1 MTAESLKPFLSPP
14 NGLGTVL
21 TGGGDC
27 HRDRKTVAKNVL
39 TIGGSVIL
47 FVLFASVIGLEIWNV
62 NRITDLQRD
71 VDELRQQVH
80 ELTTSQRIESLEDF
94 SEFEE
99 AYDTNDIQP
108 NSDEYEEMEIG
119 EEEEPFDGTDD
130 RDIDEGSTS
139 VFGVPDYHADDIE
152 TEISVTA
159 TASSNSN
166 NAADGKR
173 RARSISGMTYQ
184 GVPIMEESYLNR
196 QQQQHNRTR
205 QHHHPRQQ
213 LHHGASGHGHLQYQ
227 QMRQRPE
234 EMASPP
240 PQLKL
245 KWDDDNEG
253 HREIPS
259 RHQLNSGSST
269 DVGRHSGHR
278 RQHHHQQQQQH
289 QAGHSTTTQ
298 PDAPSYVRRNE
309 FGRSEKFV
317 QNLQPNKFAPDYTTK
332 PPGPTHNRHS
342 RVMITNGENKYQK
355 VIKNPGTYMESR
367 QPPIQRV
374 GRLMRKSAP
383 APRVTALHLVK
394 NHSHIN
400 EHRATDHTRW
410 LWHAADEANR
420 DALNSGLFKLNQ
432 RGVLTVNDTGLYFVY
447 AQITY
452 MDQSVNSGFS
462 IMVNGRKHASCS
474 VHGQY
479 NEKANTCYT
488 AALVDLDNNAQIEI
502 RDMDTR
508 RAYLPYHEKTFFGLY
523 KLGRRPI
530 SASTTA

>member
-14 NGLGTVL
+14 NALGTVL
-21 TGGGDC
+21 AGDC
-27 HRDRKTVAKNVL
+27 REKKTVKNVL
-39 TIGGSVIL
+39 AIGGSVIL

-71 VDELRQQVH
+71 VDSLRQQVH
-80 ELTTSQRIESLEDF
+80 ELTTSRRIEGLEDF

-99 AYDTNDIQP
+99 AYDTNDIQQS
-108 NSDEYEEMEIG
+108 SDEYEEL
-119 EEEEPFDGTDD
+119 EEEDPFVESDT
-130 RDIDEGSTS
+130 DEGSTS
-139 VFGVPDYHADDIE
+139 VFGIPDYRVDDIE

-159 TASSNSN
+159 TSTVP
-166 NAADGKR
+166 DGKR

-184 GVPIMEESYLNR
+184 GVPIMEEPYMNRHQQQYNRSRHHSR
-196 QQQQHNRTR
+196 QQQ
-205 QHHHPRQQ
+205 HHPGQ
-213 LHHGASGHGHLQYQ
+213 GPQYQ

-234 EMASPP
+234 EIASPP

-245 KWDDDNEG
+245 KWDDEG

-259 RHQLNSGSST
+259 RHQLSAGSGST
-269 DVGRHSGHR
+269 DRHSGLR
-278 RQHHHQQQQQH
+278 RHHQHHSGQ
-289 QAGHSTTTQ
+289 STTTQ
-298 PDAPSYVRRNE
+298 PEGTVYVRRNE
-309 FGRSEKFV
+309 FGRGEKLV
-317 QNLQPNKFAPDYTTK
+317 ETLQPNKFAPDYTTK

-394 NHSHIN
+394 NHSHIS
-400 EHRATDHTRW
+400 EHKATDHSRW
-410 LWHAADEANR
+410 LWHAADVANR

-432 RGVLTVNDTGLYFVY
+432 RGLLTVNDTGLYFVY

-488 AALVDLDNNAQIEI
+488 AALVDLDNNSQIEI

-530 SASTTA
+530 PSTTV

>member
-14 NGLGTVL
+14 NALGSVL
-21 TGGGDC
+21 TGGDC
-27 HRDRKTVAKNVL
+27 RDRKATTMARNVL

-80 ELTTSQRIESLEDF
+80 ELTTSRRIESLEDF

-119 EEEEPFDGTDD
+119 EEEEPFEGVDD

-159 TASSNSN
+159 TASSSSASN
-166 NAADGKR
+166 IADGKR
-173 RARSISGMTYQ
+173 RARSISGMTFQ

-196 QQQQHNRTR
+196 HHNRTR
-205 QHHHPRQQ
+205 QHQHLRQQQHHPS
-213 LHHGASGHGHLQYQ
+213 SGHGPQYQ

-234 EMASPP
+234 ETASPP

-245 KWDDDNEG
+245 KWDDDEG
-253 HREIPS
+253 HNREIPS
-259 RHQLNSGSST
+259 RHQSNS
-269 DVGRHSGHR
+269 DAGRHSGLR
-278 RQHHHQQQQQH
+278 RHHHQT
-289 QAGHSTTTQ
+289 APPTTAQ

-309 FGRSEKFV
+309 FGRGDKFTPS
-317 QNLQPNKFAPDYTTK
+317 LQLNKFAPDYTTK
-332 PPGPTHNRHS
+332 PPGLTHNRHS

-367 QPPIQRV
+367 QPPVQRV
-374 GRLMRKSAP
+374 GRLMRKSTP
-383 APRVTALHLVK
+383 APRVAAVHLVK

-410 LWHAADEANR
+410 LWHAADVANR
-420 DALNSGLFKLNQ
+420 DALNSGLFRLNQ

-488 AALVDLDNNAQIEI
+488 AALVDLDSNAQIEI

-530 SASTTA
+530 AVATTA

>member
-14 NGLGTVL
+14 SALGTVL

-27 HRDRKTVAKNVL
+27 RDRKTVAKNVL

-47 FVLFASVIGLEIWNV
+47 FVLFGSVIGLEIWNV

-71 VDELRQQVH
+71 VDSLRQQVH
-80 ELTTSQRIESLEDF
+80 ELTTSHRRIESLEDF

-108 NSDEYEEMEIG
+108 NSDEYEE
-119 EEEEPFDGTDD
+119 EEEEPFEGGD
-130 RDIDEGSTS
+130 RDVEEGSTS

-159 TASSNSN
+159 TASSSNSN
-166 NAADGKR
+166 SVGADGKR

-196 QQQQHNRTR
+196 QQQHNRTR
-205 QHHHPRQQ
+205 HHPRQYQ
-213 LHHGASGHGHLQYQ
+213 QHPGQGPHYQ

-234 EMASPP
+234 ETASPP

-245 KWDDDNEG
+245 KWDDEG

-259 RHQLNSGSST
+259 RHQLSTSGSV
-269 DVGRHSGHR
+269 DVGRHSGLR
-278 RQHHHQQQQQH
+278 RHHHP
-289 QAGHSTTTQ
+289 QAGSTTAQ
-298 PDAPSYVRRNE
+298 PDGTVPSYVRRNE
-309 FGRSEKFV
+309 FGRSEKYAESM
-317 QNLQPNKFAPDYTTK
+317 QPNKFAPDYTTK
-332 PPGPTHNRHS
+332 APGPTHNRHS

-367 QPPIQRV
+367 QPPVQRV

-410 LWHAADEANR
+410 LWHAADQANR
-420 DALNSGLFKLNQ
+420 DALTSSGVFKLSQ
-432 RGVLTVNDTGLYFVY
+432 RGLLTVNDTGLYFVY

-488 AALVDLDNNAQIEI
+488 AALVDLDNNSQIEI

-523 KLGRRPI
+523 KLGRRPV
-530 SASTTA
+530 SATTA

>member
-14 NGLGTVL
+14 NALGTVL
-21 TGGGDC
+21 AGDC
-27 HRDRKTVAKNVL
+27 REKKTVKNVL
-39 TIGGSVIL
+39 AIGGSVIL

-71 VDELRQQVH
+71 VDSLRQQVQ
-80 ELTTSQRIESLEDF
+80 ELTTSHQRIEGLEDF

-99 AYDTNDIQP
+99 AYDTNDIQHS
-108 NSDEYEEMEIG
+108 SDEYEELEEEG
-119 EEEEPFDGTDD
+119 EEEPFVDSDT
-130 RDIDEGSTS
+130 DEGSTS
-139 VFGVPDYHADDIE
+139 VFGIPDYRVDDIE

-159 TASSNSN
+159 TTSNVP
-166 NAADGKR
+166 DGKR

-184 GVPIMEESYLNR
+184 GVPIMEEPYVNRHQQQHHNRSRHHSR
-196 QQQQHNRTR
+196 QQQ
-205 QHHHPRQQ
+205 HHPGQ
-213 LHHGASGHGHLQYQ
+213 GPQYQ

-234 EMASPP
+234 EIASPP

-245 KWDDDNEG
+245 KWDDEG
-253 HREIPS
+253 HREIPP
-259 RHQLNSGSST
+259 RHQLSSGSG
-269 DVGRHSGHR
+269 DAGRHSGLR
-278 RQHHHQQQQQH
+278 RHHY
-289 QAGHSTTTQ
+289 STTLRT
-298 PDAPSYVRRNE
+298 PEGTVPSYVRRNE
-309 FGRSEKFV
+309 FERSGKFV
-317 QNLQPNKFAPDYTTK
+317 ETLQPNKFAPDFTTK
-332 PPGPTHNRHS
+332 PPGLTHNRHS

-394 NHSHIN
+394 NHSHIS

-410 LWHAADEANR
+410 LWHAADVANR
-420 DALNSGLFKLNQ
+420 DALDSGVFKLNQ
-432 RGVLTVNDTGLYFVY
+432 RGLLTVNDTGLYFVY

-462 IMVNGRKHASCS
+462 IVVNGRKHTSCS

-488 AALVDLDNNAQIEI
+488 AALVDLDNNSQIEI

-530 SASTTA
+530 PSTTA